1 MARAIKRPPSKTSF
15 VWFLI
20 LVLFISGYFYNNN
33 DLNGNVENVSF
44 SEFRKDI
51 NQENILDS
59 KVTLSGSTIT
69 YETSENINKK
79 TFKEPQAAL
88 SQILKDNEYQDLDIQ
103 IKQEDTFWLEFL
115 ISAFPAVLILFFFFF
130 MMKSA
135 QSSNS
140 QALNFGKTKARLSNG
155 TTSKTKFADVAG
167 AKEAKEELKE
177 VVDFLKSPS
186 KYIKM
191 GAKIPKGVILVG
203 PPGTGKTL
211 LARAVSG
218 EAGVPFF
225 SISGSEFVEM
235 FVGVGASRVRDLF
248 KNAKKTAPCI
258 IFIDEIDAVGR
269 QRGTGLGGGHDERE
283 QTLNQIL
290 TEMDGFE
297 TGANVIVIAATN
309 RPDVL
314 DPALLRPGRFD
325 RRVVVDRP
333 DIKDREAILEVHAR
347 KKPLK
352 KNVDLSAIAKRSP
365 GFTGADLENVMNEA
379 AIMSASKNLKKIG
392 QPELENALEKVA
404 LGPEKRSRVL
414 SETERNIT
422 AHHEVGHAVVGHLM
436 PDCDPVHKLSIISR
450 GQALGITWYLPEED
464 RHLYSKA
471 KFESEL
477 CAMLGGYVTEEI
489 FFGQVTTGPS
499 NDLERAT
506 AMARRM
512 VTEFGMT
519 DLGPVT
525 YGEKNHEVFIGR
537 DIGHSKNYSE
547 KTAYEI
553 DQRVSSLIN
562 EAYKK
567 TVKIVKDNKALIS
580 KISLDLLKKEN
591 IGREEFE
598 SYFK

>member
-1 MARAIKRPPSKTSF
+1 
-15 VWFLI
+15 
-20 LVLFISGYFYNNN
+20 
-33 DLNGNVENVSF
+33 
-44 SEFRKDI
+44 
-51 NQENILDS
+51 
-59 KVTLSGSTIT
+59 
-69 YETSENINKK
+69 
-79 TFKEPQAAL
+79 
-88 SQILKDNEYQDLDIQ
+88 
-103 IKQEDTFWLEFL
+103 
-115 ISAFPAVLILFFFFF
+115 
-130 MMKSA
+130 MKSMP
-135 QSSNS
+135 
-140 QALNFGKTKARLSNG
+140 L
-155 TTSKTKFADVAG
+155 DD
-167 AKEAKEELKE
+167 KE
-177 VVDFLKSPS
+177 
-186 KYIKM
+186 
-191 GAKIPKGVILVG
+191 
-203 PPGTGKTL
+203 
-211 LARAVSG
+211 
-218 EAGVPFF
+218 
-225 SISGSEFVEM
+225 
-235 FVGVGASRVRDLF
+235 
-248 KNAKKTAPCI
+248 
-258 IFIDEIDAVGR
+258 
-269 QRGTGLGGGHDERE
+269 GTGLGGGHDERE

-333 DIKDREAILEVHAR
+333 DIKDRETILEVHAR

-404 LGPEKRSRVL
+404 LGPEKKSRVL
-414 SETERNIT
+414 SKKERNIT
-422 AHHEVGHAVVGHLM
+422 AHHEVGHAVVGHMM

-450 GQALGITWYLPEED
+450 GQALGVTWYLPEED
-464 RHLYSKA
+464 RHLYSKS

-537 DIGHSKNYSE
+537 DIGHSKNYSG
-547 KTAYEI
+547 K
-553 DQRVSSLIN
+553 N
-562 EAYKK
+562 C
-567 TVKIVKDNKALIS
+567 
-580 KISLDLLKKEN
+580 
-591 IGREEFE
+591 F
-598 SYFK
+598 